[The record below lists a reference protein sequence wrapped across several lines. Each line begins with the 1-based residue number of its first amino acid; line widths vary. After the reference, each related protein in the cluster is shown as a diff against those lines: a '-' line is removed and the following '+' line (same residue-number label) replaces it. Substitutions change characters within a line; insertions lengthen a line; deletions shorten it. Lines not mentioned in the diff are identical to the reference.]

1 MTIFIDKI
9 GFFRES
15 DPFRFPKRSETVEIV
30 FTDPDLG
37 GLRATDQQKVNSI
50 RLHTAKSRFLG
61 HFRLE
66 NGIFGDPLFG
76 PIFGQKR
83 CFWVF

>member
-1 MTIFIDKI
+1 MNIFIDKI

-37 GLRATDQQKVNSI
+37 VYVQQIGKKSI
-50 RLHTAKSRFLG
+50 L
-61 HFRLE
+61 
-66 NGIFGDPLFG
+66 
-76 PIFGQKR
+76 
-83 CFWVF
+83 